1 MFRIGQGLDFHKL
14 ELNSSRPLILG
25 GATIDSE
32 YALIGHSD
40 ADIILHALSDAILG
54 ALGLG
59 DIGQYFPDKDPS
71 LKNMDSKIILK
82 KTLDLMGERNFSL
95 INIDCTIIGERPKIA
110 PHREIIQRT
119 LSGLLG
125 IPQDCVSVKA
135 TTTEKMGAL
144 GRVEGIGATCVILL
158 KSN

>member
-82 KTLDLMGERNFSL
+82 KPWT
-95 INIDCTIIGERPKIA
+95 
-110 PHREIIQRT
+110 
-119 LSGLLG
+119 
-125 IPQDCVSVKA
+125 
-135 TTTEKMGAL
+135 
-144 GRVEGIGATCVILL
+144 
-158 KSN
+158 

>member
-1 MFRIGQGLDFHKL
+1 
-14 ELNSSRPLILG
+14 
-25 GATIDSE
+25 
-32 YALIGHSD
+32 
-40 ADIILHALSDAILG
+40 
-54 ALGLG
+54 
-59 DIGQYFPDKDPS
+59 
-71 LKNMDSKIILK
+71 
-82 KTLDLMGERNFSL
+82 MGERNFSL